1 MARSNVISI
10 RLDDRVKYLVDLAA
24 ARVQRSISSYIAEL
38 LRVETQFLGE
48 MWHPEPVERFILLAT
63 RMPHLLPPEAAEAW
77 TALTAQ
83 VTPELAATYVRENW
97 EEVQAA
103 YDVVDSPAGQ

>member
-1 MARSNVISI
+1 MPRSNVLSV

-24 ARVQRSISSYIAEL
+24 ARAQRSISSYVAEL
-38 LRVETQFLGE
+38 LRVETSALDE

-77 TALTAQ
+77 AALTAQ
-83 VTPELAATYVRENW
+83 VNPEVAATYVRENW

-103 YDVVDSPAGQ
+103 YDVVDQPASV